1 MTISKFREDEDLIN
15 VRNEVDRFGF
25 SHFLAN
31 KMQIK
36 NPPRSFANWQH
47 GWYWGDLEISELDMV
62 LGYPK
67 INNYNIPTIVADE
80 NIKNALKGKGFT
92 NVFAGGI
99 PFSYIPKTESKRIND
114 SIIVVMPHSLEYI
127 NFSSADNFNELVN
140 SISQLSKRFSKV
152 DCLVFYDDYVKKI
165 YDNYFK
171 NQNINLIC
179 GARANSKNSLIYIR
193 SIFDKYEY
201 VISNCIGSAIL
212 YSMFC
217 NCKVSIIEPFFNYS
231 YEFWLS
237 DPYLRD
243 NKNLIDLMIY
253 HHSEDYLKKKYKFLF
268 NSDPKLSK
276 TNYDIAKKLI
286 GFSYQL
292 KIEEIKELL
301 GWTTFSKFK
310 AMYRYFSRRIK

>member
-1 MTISKFREDEDLIN
+1 MRGKSKF
-15 VRNEVDRFGF
+15 
-25 SHFLAN
+25 
-31 KMQIK
+31 
-36 NPPRSFANWQH
+36 
-47 GWYWGDLEISELDMV
+47 
-62 LGYPK
+62 
-67 INNYNIPTIVADE
+67 
-80 NIKNALKGKGFT
+80 
-92 NVFAGGI
+92 
-99 PFSYIPKTESKRIND
+99 
-114 SIIVVMPHSLEYI
+114 
-127 NFSSADNFNELVN
+127 
-140 SISQLSKRFSKV
+140 
-152 DCLVFYDDYVKKI
+152 KKI
-165 YDNYFK
+165 
-171 NQNINLIC
+171 
-179 GARANSKNSLIYIR
+179 SLIYIR

-253 HHSEDYLKKKYKFLF
+253 HHSEDYLKKSINFFLIQIP
-268 NSDPKLSK
+268 NYLKL
-276 TNYDIAKKLI
+276 IMILQKKLI